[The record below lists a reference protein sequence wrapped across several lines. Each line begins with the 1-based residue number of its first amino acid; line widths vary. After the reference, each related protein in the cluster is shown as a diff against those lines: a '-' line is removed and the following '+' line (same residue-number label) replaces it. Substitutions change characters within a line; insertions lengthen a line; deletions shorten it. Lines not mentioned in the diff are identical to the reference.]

1 MRIVPFPR
9 FQDARSLRWPPDLG
23 DPRKSE
29 FMESA
34 VEVDLRRC
42 ELVGPSA
49 ALWCVVYALLARQI
63 GVECRVLVPESFLV
77 CAYLNSLGMFQILR
91 ESGVDID
98 DRDIPV
104 RHSPKI
110 VLPLARFDNESEAE
124 GLANRVIEALTQSG
138 LGVAN
143 LYPLV
148 SETIAEL
155 AVNAVE
161 HSVSGIGAFGLVQFH
176 DEGAG
181 QKFECVVA
189 DGGIGVRQSLQRNP
203 NLRPR
208 VPYDWIAVELAV
220 REQYSGTGDAT
231 RGIGLF
237 GIAEDMRTAGRTL
250 MIHSGIGSLV
260 INDDMQSSSRKT
272 RLFPGTLA
280 HVSIPT

>member
-63 GVECRVLVPESFLV
+63 GVGCRVLVPESFLV

-161 HSVSGIGAFGLVQFH
+161 HSVSGIG
-176 DEGAG
+176 
-181 QKFECVVA
+181 
-189 DGGIGVRQSLQRNP
+189 GI
-203 NLRPR
+203 RPR
-208 VPYDWIAVELAV
+208 PV
-220 REQYSGTGDAT
+220 
-231 RGIGLF
+231 
-237 GIAEDMRTAGRTL
+237 
-250 MIHSGIGSLV
+250 
-260 INDDMQSSSRKT
+260 SR
-272 RLFPGTLA
+272 RRSRPE
-280 HVSIPT
+280 V